1 MLSWSKVN
9 DTGQQEQKIFCLIWY
24 HKNLI
29 KCIMKTKCMRKKYR
43 FYGLTSAT
51 QQTFCVQNLEK
62 RSRKRCKN
70 MFKINNKDTRTT
82 SLSWFWCRYFHHPR
96 TYFQLFLAR
105 SSVSI
110 VNFEDVC
117 IYWEQPRLNTLIFS
131 KLILQLLIFG
141 RFYSL

>member
-51 QQTFCVQNLEK
+51 QQTFCVQNLKK
-62 RSRKRCKN
+62 RSRKRSKN

-82 SLSWFWCRYFHHPR
+82 SLTWFWCRYFYPR

-105 SSVSI
+105 SSVSF
-110 VNFEDVC
+110 VDLEHVC
-117 IYWEQPRLNTLIFS
+117 IYWEQPQLNTLIFS

-141 RFYSL
+141 SFHSL